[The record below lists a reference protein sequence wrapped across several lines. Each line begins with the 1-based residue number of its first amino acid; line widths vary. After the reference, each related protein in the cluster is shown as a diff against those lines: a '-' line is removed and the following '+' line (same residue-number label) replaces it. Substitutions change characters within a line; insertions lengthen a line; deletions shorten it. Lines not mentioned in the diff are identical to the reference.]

1 MEITREIVEYIKKN
15 NISVTEIS
23 EKTKVD
29 INLLSGNSERKMN
42 ATEMLEVCSYLEIDP
57 LSLI

>member
-1 MEITREIVEYIKKN
+1 MEITKEIVDYIKKN

>member
-1 MEITREIVEYIKKN
+1 MEITKEIVEYIKKN
-15 NISVTEIS
+15 NISVTEVS

-29 INLLSGNSERKMN
+29 INLLSGNLDRKMN
-42 ATEMLEVCSYLEIDP
+42 ATELLEVCSYLELDP